1 MGHAVGTRPAG
12 RAALLAL
19 CLLFGGP
26 PPVALAAPGESSAH
40 EHAHG
45 ADVANAPYTCP
56 MHPQVRAES
65 PGRCPICGMNLAL
78 MPDAAEP
85 DEVPREQTLATVRVT
100 PRAARVLG
108 LRSVAVE
115 TRMVAARVS
124 TWARVVADGANER
137 VVSAPAEGW
146 IRALHVT
153 ETGATVAAG
162 APLFDLYAPE
172 LQQRQRDYIDTLNR
186 RDQMLATLSSWEGQ
200 NGQLLASLARE
211 RKRQRDALLELGIAR
226 SALEEIE
233 RLRRV
238 RESLTVVAGG
248 AGQLTTFEARVGQA
262 VGPGQALV
270 RLLDTQRVVLQ
281 VMLSAGQRAA
291 LRAPVDLFLA
301 EDGPPLPVSPD
312 AAVFD
317 ARTQSYGLRVVTA
330 GADARLPGEVLA
342 VTLHAAG
349 LSLPAV
355 PRAAVIEDA
364 AGDFVVMADE
374 RGAYRLRPVR
384 IAARDEAWVG
394 VEHGLA
400 AGERVLI
407 DGHYLLDAAAT
418 LSSSF
423 DVADER

>member
-1 MGHAVGTRPAG
+1 MGHAVGTR
-12 RAALLAL
+12 AACGAAWVTLYLLV
-19 CLLFGGP
+19 GGP
-26 PPVALAAPGESSAH
+26 LPAALAASGDQAA
-40 EHAHG
+40 HAHAHAAG
-45 ADVANAPYTCP
+45 EAHAPYTCP

-65 PGRCPICGMNLAL
+65 PGRCPICGMDLAH
-78 MPDAAEP
+78 MPNATVPGDAPQEA
-85 DEVPREQTLATVRVT
+85 TLATVPVT
-100 PRAARVLG
+100 PRAAQVLG

-186 RDQMLATLSSWEGQ
+186 RDQMLATLSNWEGQ

-226 SALEEIE
+226 SALDEIE

-238 RESLTVVAGG
+238 RESLTVVAGSG
-248 AGQLTTFEARVGQA
+248 GQMTTLEARVGQA
-262 VGPGQALV
+262 VGPGETLL

-281 VMLSAGQRAA
+281 VMVSARQRAA
-291 LRAPVDLFLA
+291 LRAPVVLHVE
-301 EDGPPLPVSPD
+301 EDATPLPVSLD

-317 ARTQSYGLRVVTA
+317 ARAQSYGLRVSTA
-330 GADARLPGEVLA
+330 GADARVPGEVLA
-342 VTLHAAG
+342 VTLRGAG

-355 PRAAVIEDA
+355 PRSAVIEDT
-364 AGDFVVMADE
+364 AGAFVVIPDE
-374 RGAYRLRPVR
+374 RGAYRLRRVR
-384 IAARDEAWVG
+384 VGARDEAWIG
-394 VEHGLA
+394 VQHGLA
-400 AGERVLI
+400 AGERVLV
-407 DGHYLLDAAAT
+407 DGQYLLDAAAT